1 MKNFLSAF
9 FMSMFVLFMF
19 LFFGGGLVFQSVY
32 GILMFSSLI
41 FAAFITGFMSQ
52 EAKISELEK
61 RVKALENQE
70 GEFD

>member
-19 LFFGGGLVFQSVY
+19 FFFGGGLIFENVY

-52 EAKISELEK
+52 ETKITELEN

-70 GEFD
+70 GEYD